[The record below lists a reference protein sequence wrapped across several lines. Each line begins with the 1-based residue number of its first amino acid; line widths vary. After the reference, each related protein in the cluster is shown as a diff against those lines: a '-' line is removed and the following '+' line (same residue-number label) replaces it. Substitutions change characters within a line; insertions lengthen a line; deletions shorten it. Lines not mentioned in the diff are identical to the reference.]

1 MTEAG
6 DMTITHL
13 VLRYAHISMGLLAI
27 ASGAVS
33 MSLRKGSR
41 PHHLAGNVFF
51 VSMLIMSGV
60 GTFLSVFMVPNKA
73 NIMGGSMAFYLTA
86 SAWITVWRKPG
97 QTGRLEIATMLLALA
112 AAGAGLVF
120 AIQAANSS
128 KHLMDGSPP
137 EFYAVFASAALLGA
151 LLDLRMIARG
161 GFTGAA
167 RTTRHLCRMC
177 IAMFIATASLFQ
189 GQAKLFPPEIRES
202 GVLSIPVFLVL
213 GAFVYFLVRV
223 RVVPLVRRRVRAVRG
238 GAVAT

>member
-97 QTGRLEIATMLLALA
+97 RTGRLEIATMLLALA
-112 AAGAGLVF
+112 RVWRIRWELARPAAKDRGHAGNRRLK
-120 AIQAANSS
+120 ARW
-128 KHLMDGSPP
+128 
-137 EFYAVFASAALLGA
+137 EF
-151 LLDLRMIARG
+151 R
-161 GFTGAA
+161 
-167 RTTRHLCRMC
+167 RT
-177 IAMFIATASLFQ
+177 
-189 GQAKLFPPEIRES
+189 REND
-202 GVLSIPVFLVL
+202 P
-213 GAFVYFLVRV
+213 
-223 RVVPLVRRRVRAVRG
+223 
-238 GAVAT
+238 